1 MLFVKENEAQ
11 DVWLCT
17 KKRKMRRMTW
27 INYGSNF
34 EWSLEFSCDDLWILV
49 ERKLRGFG
57 SLD

>member
-27 INYGSNF
+27 INYGSSF

-49 ERKLRGFG
+49 DLEV
-57 SLD
+57 